1 MKKLSAKDISAPDD
15 QYLVIECW
23 FDLKTHGSHKISKI
37 SVLNMGCLKYT

>member
-23 FDLKTHGSHKISKI
+23 FDQSLFKNTWKPQNK
-37 SVLNMGCLKYT
+37 